1 MVIINDKHSM
11 ENVIKCLNE
20 WTDAYDK
27 GHPVVSDKEWDD
39 LYFELKEAENRL
51 GVVLPDSP
59 TQKVVYTVVNEL
71 QKVKH
76 EYQPMLS
83 LDKTKAVEEIKDFIG
98 NRDWIAML
106 KLDGLTC
113 RLTYEDGKLVRAE
126 TRGDG
131 YEGEDITHNARVI
144 PSIPQKID
152 YLRKLVIDGEM
163 ISRRADFSGFSEK
176 YANARNFAA
185 GSIRLLDSAECA
197 KRNLTFVAWDII
209 QGAPELIEPTL
220 AEELCWL
227 FRRGFKVTCFH
238 TVGDYTIDDVID
250 GLLEENSQYDDLC
263 YPIDGIVFKWNNCAE
278 YEAAGRTD
286 HHFRGGMAYKFY
298 DEEYETELLDIEWSM
313 GRTGVL
319 TPVAIYKDVEIDGAT
334 CNRASLHNISITRE
348 LLGDSP
354 LVGQKI
360 WIYKANQII
369 PQISKAENVGEKLG
383 ADPAYFWNDPELH
396 FLFPPKECPVCGGET
411 LIHESISG
419 AVELLCMN
427 EQCPGKLI
435 NRLDHFCG
443 KKGLDIKGLS
453 KATIGKLIDWGWVS
467 CVSDIFKLGE
477 VSDLWANKSG
487 FGPKSVDNLLSAI
500 YAARKCT
507 LEAYIGAWGIPL
519 IGRTYSRKLA
529 DSFLDYWEFRA
540 AVNRGYDFTTLDGF
554 GPEKHDAIMSFDYRE
569 MDSLVERGII
579 TFKTEAPLEKSGNAQ
594 TLSGATICITGKLK
608 KFKNRDELTALITAA
623 GGKVTGSVSS
633 KTTYL
638 VNNDINST
646 SSKNKTAQSLGIPII
661 TEEELLNML
670 N

>member
-1 MVIINDKHSM
+1 MNIYDKLSM
-11 ENVIKCLNE
+11 NTAIEQLNK
-20 WTDAYDK
+20 WTEAYDK
-27 GHPVVSDKEWDD
+27 GQPLVSDKEWDD
-39 LYFELKEAENRL
+39 LYFELKEAEDRL
-51 GVVLPDSP
+51 GIVLPNSP
-59 TQKVVYTVVNEL
+59 IQKVVYTVVNEL

-83 LDKTKAVEEIKDFIG
+83 LDKTKDIEDIKDFIG

-113 RLTYEDGKLVRAE
+113 RLTYEDGKLIRAE

-131 YEGEDITHNARVI
+131 YEGEDITHNAMVI
-144 PSIPQKID
+144 PSIPKRIPCND
-152 YLRKLVIDGEM
+152 NIVIDGEM
-163 ISRRADFSGFSEK
+163 ICDKSVFEQFKDE
-176 YANARNFAA
+176 YANCRNFSA
-185 GSIRLLDSAECA
+185 GSIRLLDSKECA
-197 KRNLTFVAWDII
+197 KRGLTFIAWDII
-209 QGAPELIEPTL
+209 QSSEHFNSLQGKLVFLGPQGFNVVPYDIESDIDNVVESLQLIAQCRSL
-220 AEELCWL
+220 
-227 FRRGFKVTCFH
+227 
-238 TVGDYTIDDVID
+238 
-250 GLLEENSQYDDLC
+250 
-263 YPIDGIVFKWNNCAE
+263 PIDGIVFKWDNIKE

-334 CNRASLHNISITRE
+334 CNRASLHNLNTIGSLFGSAVIK
-348 LLGDSP
+348 
-354 LVGQKI
+354 GQKI

-369 PQISKAENVGEKLG
+369 PQISKVQPTEEILG
-383 ADPAYFWNDPELH
+383 VDPAYFFGDDEVEFIN
-396 FLFPPKECPVCGGET
+396 PPHTCPLCGADTEVIT
-411 LIHESISG
+411 SDSG
-419 AVELLCMN
+419 TMEVYCTG

-453 KATIGKLIDWGWVS
+453 KATLGKLIDWGWVT

-477 VSDLWANKSG
+477 VCDLWANKSG
-487 FGPKSVDNLLSAI
+487 FGPKSVDNLLNAI

-519 IGRTYSRKLA
+519 IGRTYARKLA
-529 DSFLDYWEFRA
+529 QYFGSYEAFRTA
-540 AVNRGYDFTTLDGF
+540 ISPDPILGKKPFDFTTLDGF
-554 GPEKHDAIMSFDYRE
+554 GPEKHDAIISFDYRE
-569 MDSLVERGII
+569 MDRLVDMEII
-579 TFKTEAPLEKSGNAQ
+579 KFKEEAQLEKSGNAQ
-594 TLSGATICITGKLK
+594 TLSGATICITGKLQ